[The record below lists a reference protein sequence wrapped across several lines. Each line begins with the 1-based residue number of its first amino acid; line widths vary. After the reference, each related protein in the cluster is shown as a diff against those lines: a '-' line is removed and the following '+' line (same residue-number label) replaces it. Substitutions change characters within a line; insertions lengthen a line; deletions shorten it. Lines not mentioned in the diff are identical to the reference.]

1 MTTTEAAKELG
12 IRAMYLAQLCASGRI
27 AAKKVGRDWHI
38 TAAALAKFKSGRRG
52 AGRPRK
58 ERKGSRA
65 FTLIELLVA
74 VSVCAVLVGILIPTL
89 AKSREEARKARCL
102 SDLKNLAVPVAF
114 YVDTY
119 RKLPD
124 AMYAPDELH
133 LFCPSA
139 RDPDTKEYRF
149 PVGIGT
155 SSMGPSP
162 ATTWFGRIQSQDPSK
177 VPVVGCLTVVV
188 MQPRHDR
195 FRFGYLDG
203 GAR

>member
-1 MTTTEAAKELG
+1 MIEGRTEILRIRMRPSELAALRRAAKAERRSLSELVRSHL
-12 IRAMYLAQLCASGRI
+12 ILP
-27 AAKKVGRDWHI
+27 V
-38 TAAALAKFKSGRRG
+38 
-52 AGRPRK
+52 GRPRK
-58 ERKGSRA
+58 GKSRA

-119 RKLPD
+119 RKLP
-124 AMYAPDELH
+124 AVMYAPDELH

-203 GAR
+203 GSR